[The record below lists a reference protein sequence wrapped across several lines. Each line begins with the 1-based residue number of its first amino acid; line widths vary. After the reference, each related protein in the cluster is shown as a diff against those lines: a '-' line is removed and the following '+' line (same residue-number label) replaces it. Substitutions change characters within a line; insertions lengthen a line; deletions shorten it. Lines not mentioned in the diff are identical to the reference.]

1 MQSRRQHL
9 AAIAGLFAA
18 GTLATPA
25 AHAADITLR
34 FLFTQ
39 PPDTWDAVIA
49 AFEKANPGVHIE
61 RQQVPFDTLNA
72 QVQSRIGAQDT
83 SIDIYGTDEPRV
95 PAFARRGYLTDLSEM
110 RSAFEQAVSHEA
122 IDAVSA
128 NGKIWSFP
136 LWTST
141 QVLFYNN
148 DLLAKAGLPAP
159 SIDPNQRMTWE
170 AVLDSARKAQ
180 AAGAKWGVSFD
191 QVDRYYE
198 LQPLYVS
205 SGAGIGLG
213 GPDLLTPSVAT
224 PKWIETTDW
233 YGKLFSS
240 GLAPRGIPPEQ
251 MPPLFASGQLAY
263 MVAGP
268 WNMGLFFRTP
278 DLKFGVAAMPYFA
291 SGRPSTPTDS
301 WSIGVN
307 PYSEHKD
314 VAIKFA
320 RFMTLDDGGAL
331 MSTEK
336 LPLPPAN
343 KAAFDAY
350 LKRMEQQAGATL
362 VGYDALV
369 RYELAN
375 TAVHRPRSIGY
386 VNFEQI
392 MNKAFSDVRNGADAA
407 ATLKSADEA
416 LRSAFARL
424 R

>member
-1 MQSRRQHL
+1 MAWRVLHRGMIGGIML
-9 AAIAGLFAA
+9 FGLMAQ
-18 GTLATPA
+18 PA
-25 AHAADITLR
+25 RAADVTLH

-39 PPDTWDAVIA
+39 PPDTWDAVIG
-49 AFEKANPGVHIE
+49 AFEKANPSVHVE
-61 RQQVPFDTLNA
+61 RQQVPFDALNA
-72 QVQSRIGAQDT
+72 QVQSRIGAHDS
-83 SIDIYGTDEPRV
+83 SIDVFGCDEPRV
-95 PAFARRGYLTDLSEM
+95 PAFSRRGFLVDLSDQ
-110 RSAFEQAVSHEA
+110 RAAFEAAVPPEA

-128 NGKIWSFP
+128 DGKIWSFP

-141 QVLFYNN
+141 QVMFYNK

-159 SIDPNQRMTWE
+159 SMDPKQRMTWE
-170 AVLDSARKAQ
+170 AVLDAAKKAQ

-198 LQPLYVS
+198 LEPLYVS
-205 SGAGIGLG
+205 NGAGVGLD
-213 GPDLLTPSVAT
+213 GPGMLTPAITSQ
-224 PKWIETTDW
+224 KWIETTDW
-233 YGKLFSS
+233 YGKLFSA

-251 MPPLFASGQLAY
+251 MPPLFAAGQLAY

-268 WNMGLFFRTP
+268 WNMGLFFHTP
-278 DLKFGVAAMPYFA
+278 DLKFGMAAMPYFA
-291 SGRPSTPTDS
+291 GGKPSTPTDS
-301 WSIGVN
+301 WSIGVS

-314 VAIKFA
+314 AAIAFA
-320 RFMTLDDGGAL
+320 KFMTLDDAGAL

-343 KAAFDAY
+343 KAAFEAY
-350 LKRMEQQAGATL
+350 LKRMAQQGGEVLA
-362 VGYDALV
+362 GYDTLV

-375 TAVHRPRSIGY
+375 TAVHRPRTVGW

-407 ATLKSADEA
+407 NTLKTADEA
-416 LRSAFARL
+416 LRGAFSRL